1 MWTASTGKCLSGDL
15 ILCSRIEITGSGD
28 VVHTGEP
35 ERTLLRPGQELI
47 VTKWIALD
55 GTAKIANAYEKE
67 LKERFPASL
76 VDAAKRFADL
86 RHVIDETR
94 VADRFGDCA
103 RQELSRGGIF
113 TALWETAEQAKVGLE
128 IDLRKIPIRQETV
141 ELCEYFDVN
150 PYYLRSGGSLLIGT
164 EQAGTLTEALAEAG
178 IRAAVIGR
186 VTSGKQRLIHN
197 GENVSYLNRP
207 QTDEWERRLQ
217 NRV

>member
-1 MWTASTGKCLSGDL
+1 M
-15 ILCSRIEITGSGD
+15 
-28 VVHTGEP
+28 HTGEP

-55 GTAKIANAYEKE
+55 GTAKIANVYEKE
-67 LKERFPASL
+67 LKKRFPASL
-76 VDAAKRFADL
+76 VDLAKRFADL
-86 RHVIDETR
+86 RCVSDETR
-94 VADRFGDCA
+94 IADCFADCA

-113 TALWETAEQAKVGLE
+113 TALWETAEQSRVGLE

-150 PYYLRSGGSLLIGT
+150 PYYLCSEGSLLIGT
-164 EQAGTLTEALAEAG
+164 EQSGMLTEALAEAG
-178 IRAAVIGR
+178 IPAAVIGR